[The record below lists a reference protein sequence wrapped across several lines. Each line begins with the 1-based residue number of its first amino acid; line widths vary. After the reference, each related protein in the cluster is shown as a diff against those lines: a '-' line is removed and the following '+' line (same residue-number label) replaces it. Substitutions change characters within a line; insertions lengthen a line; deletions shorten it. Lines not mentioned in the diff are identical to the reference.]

1 MTDTQVEAILI
12 EVLRI
17 TRGFGEAIRLISEQK
32 AEIIALQRILEEKG
46 VARAEEMDAARDQAF
61 RRLKSVDEPDAPHGA
76 ELPTLDGESK
86 WKM

>member
-32 AEIIALQRILEEKG
+32 AEIIALQKILEDKE
-46 VARAEEMDAARDQAF
+46 VACAEEMDAARAEAF
-61 RRLKSVDEPDAPHGA
+61 MQLKGKDERDAPHGV
-76 ELPTLDGESK
+76 ELSTLDSESK